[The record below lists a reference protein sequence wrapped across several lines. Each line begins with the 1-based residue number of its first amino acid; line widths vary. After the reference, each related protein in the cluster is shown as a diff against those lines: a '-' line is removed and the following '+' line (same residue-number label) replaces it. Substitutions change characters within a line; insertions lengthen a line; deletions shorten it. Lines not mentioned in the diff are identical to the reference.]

1 MTASNILENTLSTLT
16 GLKLEMLFLL
26 SVPLS
31 TGETAAILAAS
42 GKIPMVKLSL
52 IVFVRGSDKIFAE
65 SFTSFGGILSTPV
78 AFLYQIF

>member
-1 MTASNILENTLSTLT
+1 MTASNILENTFNLLT
-16 GLKLEMLFLL
+16 SLKFEILFLL
-26 SVPLS
+26 SVTLS